1 MSKYR
6 KRAQELVAQMTLEEK
21 VSQTLY
27 NAPAIERLGIPAY
40 NWWNEALHGV
50 ARAGTATVFPQAIG
64 VAATFDEDLAGAMA
78 EVIAEEGRAKYNAQ
92 KKAGDRD
99 IYKGL
104 TFWAPNVNI
113 FRDPRWG
120 RGQETYGEDP
130 YLTSRL
136 GVRFVEG
143 LQGDDPDYMKTAA
156 CAKHFAVHSGPES
169 LRHSFDAKA
178 SKQDMYETYLPAFKA
193 CVQEAKVEAVM
204 GAYNRTNGEPCC
216 GSKTLLQDILRDEW
230 GFEGHVVSDCWAVMD
245 FHENHKITK
254 SEKESAAM
262 AMNNGCDLNCGCA
275 FRSLRDAVK
284 GGYVEESRLDEAV
297 TRLMETRLKLGMF
310 EEEGTVPFDGISY
323 DRVDTPQNRA
333 LNLKIAEKSLVLL
346 KNENNLLPLDLEK
359 IGAIGV
365 IGPNAASRKA
375 LVGNYEGT
383 ASRYV
388 TVLEGIQDY
397 VGDRARVFYSEG
409 CPLYGDKTSGLTAA
423 GDRLSEVKAVCEA
436 SDVVVA
442 VMGLDADIEGE
453 QGDAGNEF
461 ASGDK
466 PDLNFP
472 GLQPEVLRIAAES
485 GKPVILVSLT
495 GSAMAFAWEDAHI
508 PAILQA
514 WYPGAQGG
522 HAVARVLFGE
532 SCPEGKLPVT
542 FYRTM
547 EELPEFTDYS
557 MKGRTYRYMQQDAL
571 YPFGYGLS
579 YTRFE
584 LGEAKALQENIEA
597 GGCVQ
602 LDVSIQNT
610 GAMAGGQTV
619 QVYVKA
625 LREGTP
631 NPQLKGLKK
640 VFLKPG
646 EETRVTIVLPDT
658 AFALYD
664 EEGRRM
670 LKAGEYAVFV
680 GMQQPDGRSE
690 ALTGQKPRRIRI
702 VCGQTAQL

>member
-310 EEEGTVPFDGISY
+310 EEEGTVPFDSISY

-409 CPLYGDKTSGLTAA
+409 CPLHRDKTSGLTAA

-485 GKPVILVSLT
+485 GNPVILVSLT

-547 EELPEFTDYS
+547 EELPEFADYS

-646 EETRVTIVLPDT
+646 EETRVTIFLPDT

-670 LKAGEYAVFV
+670 LEAGEYAVFV

>member
-310 EEEGTVPFDGISY
+310 EEEGTVPFDRISY

>member
-310 EEEGTVPFDGISY
+310 EEEGTVPFDSISY